1 MAFIPDSFVPPRVH
15 ETHRLYLQV
24 LSGDH
29 AVQDYECVM
38 ECADGI
44 RGVFGPDNGWPAK
57 DMTLAENLSD
67 LIRHEREFFAR
78 EAFAYSIFEK
88 SMAHRYVGCLYIKP
102 IKSRLEND
110 RRKALFQAQAF
121 CWFSPAAIDHE
132 FVNLAADEIVQ
143 WVETSWPF
151 TAVAF
156 PGRTIGWDEWNS
168 LTGQEGR

>member
-1 MAFIPDSFVPPRVH
+1 MAFIPDSFVPPRFH
-15 ETHRLYLQV
+15 ETHRLSLQV
-24 LSGDH
+24 LSGDY

-57 DMTLAENLSD
+57 DMTLAENRSD

-88 SMAHRYVGCLYIKP
+88 STARRYVGCLYIKP

-110 RRKALFQAQAF
+110 KRKTLFQAQAF
-121 CWFSPAAIDHE
+121 CWFSPAATDHE
-132 FVNLAADEIVQ
+132 FANLAADEIVQ

-168 LTGQEGR
+168 LAGQQER